1 MSTQGPSP
9 NIAPGA
15 RLQITA
21 LLCVFAALCAYLFR
35 GVQHSGDG
43 ASYVLQAVQGDPFE
57 RSLHVG
63 YLVFL
68 KGWVWLASLAGIA
81 PATAANLL
89 AVLCTALALWLVTD
103 IARDLLDD
111 LAGAGQQA
119 PWFPFAALAA
129 PLSLLCAEVSW
140 EASLFAELYGPL
152 ATLSLAAAFAL
163 RRDRD
168 VLAACLLLGAGLVH
182 PGAWMLLPG
191 LLLATGRKADRRSV
205 RLVAMAFVPWLI
217 CLALLAPEWWSGG
230 RGLLSLPAF
239 ERSAWQ
245 SMQVAWRLLSQDLG
259 LGAAP
264 VLLGAA
270 WVVADPTLLRA
281 RRWFFGVLLV
291 ALGAA
296 LGVDRYT
303 DNCGQLPALWM
314 SCCLAPLACGWLR
327 ALARPAAQRWAALI
341 WLVILFLCIA
351 DATSKHDAHARKALR
366 QHEARILLCP
376 KGQGQHDSWRETQL
390 RHLACLNAEAP

>member
-1 MSTQGPSP
+1 MSTQDPSP
-9 NIAPGA
+9 NFAPGA
-15 RLQITA
+15 RLQTTSLI
-21 LLCVFAALCAYLFR
+21 CVFAALCSYLFR

-43 ASYVLQAVQGDPFE
+43 ASYVLQAVQGEPFE

-68 KGWVWLASLAGIA
+68 KVWVWLASFPGLA
-81 PATAANLL
+81 PSTAANLL
-89 AVLCTALALWLVTD
+89 AIFCSALALWLVTG
-103 IARDLLDD
+103 ISRDLLSELPLTD
-111 LAGAGQQA
+111 QQA
-119 PWFPFAALAA
+119 RWFPFAALAA

-152 ATLSLAAAFAL
+152 ATISLAAAFAL

-168 VLAACLLLGAGLVH
+168 LLAAALLLGAGLIH

-191 LLLATGRKADRRSV
+191 LLIATGRKADRRSA
-205 RLVAMAFVPWLI
+205 RLVTMAFVPWLI

-245 SMQVAWRLLSQDLG
+245 SIQVAWRLLSQDLG
-259 LGAAP
+259 VGAAP
-264 VLLGAA
+264 ALLGAA
-270 WVVADPTLLRA
+270 WVVANPGLLWA
-281 RRWFFGVLLV
+281 RRWLYGVLLV

-327 ALARPAAQRWAALI
+327 ALSRETAQRWAALA
-341 WLVILFLCIA
+341 WLLILFLCIA
-351 DATSKHDAHARKALR
+351 DATSKHDAHARKAMR
-366 QHEARILLCP
+366 QHEARTMLCP
-376 KGQGQHDSWRETQL
+376 QNQAQSDSWRETQL
-390 RHLACLNAEAP
+390 QHLACLNSTTP